1 MTITPV
7 EIRHVKLKR
16 GIAGYSRPATHA
28 LLEDV
33 VASYETAWR
42 ERAELADEVERLEA
56 ELARFRELE
65 RLLRDT
71 MMSAERAADTLRAD
85 AAREYELLLQEARSK
100 AREVV
105 EQAEA
110 ERERIR
116 TEVRRLEG
124 ARDAIVADLR
134 AALPRLEG
142 SSGGLRHGTRE
153 SDLEDTGELELPGQ
167 AA

>member
-7 EIRHVKLKR
+7 EIRHVELKR
-16 GIAGYSRPATHA
+16 GIGGYRRSATDA
-28 LLEDV
+28 LLEDI
-33 VASYETAWR
+33 VASYEATWR
-42 ERAELADEVERLEA
+42 ERAELADAVERLET

-100 AREVV
+100 ARELV

-116 TEVRRLEG
+116 ADARRLAG

-142 SSGGLRHGTRE
+142 GGATAPSHPGAG
-153 SDLEDTGELELPGQ
+153 DLAETGELALPGQ